1 MTGYYCVNA
10 TITPTIC
17 PVGHYCPKNTEFDQ
31 HYPCPPGTYFNQTGQ
46 EILSIYCIEML
57 QTLSQ

>member
-46 EILSIYCIEML
+46 EILSI
-57 QTLSQ
+57 